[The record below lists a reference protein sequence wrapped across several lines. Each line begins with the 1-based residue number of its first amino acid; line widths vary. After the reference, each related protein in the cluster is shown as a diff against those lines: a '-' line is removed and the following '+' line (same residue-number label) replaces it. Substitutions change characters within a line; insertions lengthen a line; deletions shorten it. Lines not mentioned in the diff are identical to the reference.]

1 MGICDACLGSLRY
14 QQTCVYVCVCV
25 QHRNSTVVGVSGY
38 VLVVNVG
45 ASLHGQGKDITAA
58 VLCVVALAHVG
69 LSMAFKLYF
78 FQT

>member
-1 MGICDACLGSLRY
+1 M
-14 QQTCVYVCVCV
+14 YVCMCAV
-25 QHRNSTVVGVSGY
+25 GY

-45 ASLHGQGKDITAA
+45 ASLNGQGKDVMGA

-69 LSMAFKLYF
+69 LSMAFKFYF